1 MDDKNRHR
9 LETYTETKKKLF
21 YKIYKKIITSARN
34 KFFNIF
40 KDTTEYSDDKSV
52 IDIGTTPS
60 LDVEHNI
67 FLEKTKNNHK
77 ITCLS
82 NQNCEI
88 LKKKYPNLKEIV
100 VGDGKK
106 TNLPDNSF
114 EIVHSNATIEHLG
127 SLENQLLFVKECLRI
142 SEKYVFIQTPNRFY
156 PIDFH
161 TTLPLIH
168 WLPKNLHR
176 KILKIIGLEFYSLE
190 KNLNLLSEN
199 DIKNICKELNIHSYQ
214 IIKHKLFMLTS
225 NLVLIIKK

>member
-1 MDDKNRHR
+1 MDDKNRYR
-9 LETYTETKKKLF
+9 LETYTESKKKLF
-21 YKIYKKIITSARN
+21 YQIYKKIITSARN

-114 EIVHSNATIEHLG
+114 EIVHSNATIEHVG

>member
-1 MDDKNRHR
+1 VDDKNRYR
-9 LETYTETKKKLF
+9 LETYTESKKKLF
-21 YKIYKKIITSARN
+21 YQIYKKIITSARN

-40 KDTTEYSDDKSV
+40 KDATKYSDDKLV
-52 IDIGTTPS
+52 VDIGTTPS

-114 EIVHSNATIEHLG
+114 EIVHSNATIEHVG

>member
-1 MDDKNRHR
+1 MDDKNRYR

-21 YKIYKKIITSARN
+21 YQIYKKIITSARN

-88 LKKKYPNLKEIV
+88 LKKN
-100 VGDGKK
+100 
-106 TNLPDNSF
+106 
-114 EIVHSNATIEHLG
+114 
-127 SLENQLLFVKECLRI
+127 
-142 SEKYVFIQTPNRFY
+142 IQT
-156 PIDFH
+156 
-161 TTLPLIH
+161 
-168 WLPKNLHR
+168 
-176 KILKIIGLEFYSLE
+176 
-190 KNLNLLSEN
+190 
-199 DIKNICKELNIHSYQ
+199 
-214 IIKHKLFMLTS
+214 
-225 NLVLIIKK
+225 